1 MAFEPLPVGKFGLM
15 AREGDMAKNKEETI
29 EVKPEYVKR
38 NLNSTLTQS
47 YEKLLFLAGNAH
59 NSGGLD
65 EPDCMVL
72 EPSSISLAMSIR

>member
-1 MAFEPLPVGKFGLM
+1 MEKK
-15 AREGDMAKNKEETI
+15 EEETI
-29 EVKPEYVKR
+29 EVKPENVKR

-72 EPSSISLAMSIR
+72 ETYLMDIATDIQEGSKILEKFDLVSK